1 VDSEISLKM
10 NWPAP
15 KFVLALRLNLLLNN
29 TFKTCGALAV
39 TTEISH
45 FFLPAAGGQ
54 FSGSIC
60 ANGPPVKLVSV
71 AE

>member
-45 FFLPAAGGQ
+45 FFYQLWV
-54 FSGSIC
+54 
-60 ANGPPVKLVSV
+60 ANIQAPFVLT
-71 AE
+71 ARW